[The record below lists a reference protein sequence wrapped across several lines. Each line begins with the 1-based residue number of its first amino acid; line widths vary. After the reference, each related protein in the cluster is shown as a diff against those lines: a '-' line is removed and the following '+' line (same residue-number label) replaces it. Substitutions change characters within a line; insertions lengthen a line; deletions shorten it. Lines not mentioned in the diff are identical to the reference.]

1 MSNDL
6 RRRLASA
13 SAVHAAKAVRGAL
26 PAFAAS
32 QDWVTTPSSAV
43 LSANRA
49 ASELANT
56 GMRILLIEDDQ
67 MIAKSLTTALRRDGM
82 SVDWVGNCAD
92 GAEALA
98 VGGHSMVLLD
108 LGLAGGSGLELLKAG
123 RANGNLTPVIIVTA
137 RDGVDD
143 RIAGLDL
150 GADDY
155 VVKPFDPREL
165 IARMRAVWRRRSG
178 AASSLV
184 ESGDIRLD
192 LATYELGYR
201 GHTEALPAREFAL
214 IRALMERP
222 GAILSR
228 SQIEERLYGW
238 GDDVESNAVD
248 VLIYSIRK
256 KFGKDIIRNVRG
268 AGWMVLASSR

>member
-1 MSNDL
+1 
-6 RRRLASA
+6 
-13 SAVHAAKAVRGAL
+13 
-26 PAFAAS
+26 
-32 QDWVTTPSSAV
+32 
-43 LSANRA
+43 
-49 ASELANT
+49 
-56 GMRILLIEDDQ
+56 MRILLIEDDQ
-67 MIAKSLTTALRRDGM
+67 MIATSLTTALRRDGM

-108 LGLAGGSGLELLKAG
+108 LGLAGGSGLDLLKAG
-123 RANGNLTPVIIVTA
+123 RAQGNLTPVIIVTA
-137 RDGVDD
+137 RDRVEE

-178 AASSLV
+178 AAHSLI
-184 ESGDIRLD
+184 EAGEIRLD
-192 LATYELGYR
+192 VATYELRYR
-201 GHTEALPAREFAL
+201 GHTEVLPAREFAL
-214 IRALMERP
+214 VRALIERP

-228 SQIEERLYGW
+228 SQIEDKLYGW

-268 AGWMVLASSR
+268 AGWMVLAGPR

>member
-1 MSNDL
+1 
-6 RRRLASA
+6 
-13 SAVHAAKAVRGAL
+13 
-26 PAFAAS
+26 
-32 QDWVTTPSSAV
+32 
-43 LSANRA
+43 
-49 ASELANT
+49 
-56 GMRILLIEDDQ
+56 MRILLIEDDQ
-67 MIAKSLTTALRRDGM
+67 MIATSLTTALRRDGM

-108 LGLAGGSGLELLKAG
+108 LGLAGGSGLDLLKAG
-123 RANGNLTPVIIVTA
+123 RALGNLTPVIIVTA
-137 RDGVDD
+137 RDRVEE

-165 IARMRAVWRRRSG
+165 IARMRTVWRRRSG
-178 AASSLV
+178 AARSLI
-184 ESGDIRLD
+184 EAGEIRLD
-192 LATYELGYR
+192 VATYELRYR
-201 GHTEALPAREFAL
+201 GHTEVLPAREFAL
-214 IRALMERP
+214 VRALIERP

-228 SQIEERLYGW
+228 SQIEDKLYGW

-268 AGWMVLASSR
+268 AGWMVLAGPR

>member
-1 MSNDL
+1 
-6 RRRLASA
+6 
-13 SAVHAAKAVRGAL
+13 
-26 PAFAAS
+26 
-32 QDWVTTPSSAV
+32 
-43 LSANRA
+43 
-49 ASELANT
+49 
-56 GMRILLIEDDQ
+56 
-67 MIAKSLTTALRRDGM
+67 MIATSLTTALRRDGM
-82 SVDWVGNCAD
+82 SVDWVSNCVD

-98 VGGHSMVLLD
+98 VGGHSMLLLD

-123 RANGNLTPVIIVTA
+123 RANGALTPVIIVTA

-143 RIAGLDL
+143 RIVGLDL

-178 AASSLV
+178 AARSLM
-184 ESGDIRLD
+184 EAGDIRLD
-192 LATYELGYR
+192 LATYELHYR
-201 GHTEALPAREFAL
+201 GRAEALPAREFAL
-214 IRALMERP
+214 VRALIERP

-228 SQIEERLYGW
+228 SQIEDKLYGW

-256 KFGKDIIRNVRG
+256 RFGKDIIRNVRG
-268 AGWMVLASSR
+268 AGWMVVASSR

>member
-1 MSNDL
+1 
-6 RRRLASA
+6 
-13 SAVHAAKAVRGAL
+13 
-26 PAFAAS
+26 
-32 QDWVTTPSSAV
+32 
-43 LSANRA
+43 
-49 ASELANT
+49 
-56 GMRILLIEDDQ
+56 MRILLIEDDQ

-192 LATYELGYR
+192 LATYVLAYR